1 MAFKCSILVLA
12 NRTALSA
19 GLETAL
25 RAQAQKAPTMF
36 TLVVPIGRSAEAQ
49 CRVQEIAEQLSAAG
63 LEVRGVAG
71 DTDPLRAVVEV
82 WNPAEF
88 DEIIVSTLPA
98 SASRWMRASLP
109 AQVGRY
115 TGALVH
121 HVETRETPTA
131 APRQAV
137 AHSPDSLTLDVRR
150 VVR

>member
-1 MAFKCSILVLA
+1 MALKCSILVLA

-19 GLETAL
+19 GLEAAL
-25 RAQAQKAPTMF
+25 RAQAEKAPTMF
-36 TLVVPIGRSAEAQ
+36 TLVVPIGRSADAQ
-49 CRVQEIAEQLSAAG
+49 RRAEQIAEQLSASG

-109 AQVGRY
+109 AQIGRY

-121 HVETRETPTA
+121 HVESREVSA
-131 APRQAV
+131 AGSRPAV
-137 AHSPDSLTLDVRR
+137 AHGH
-150 VVR
+150 

>member
-1 MAFKCSILVLA
+1 MALKCSILVLA

-19 GLETAL
+19 ALEAAL
-25 RAQAQKAPTMF
+25 RAQAAKAPTTF
-36 TLVVPIGRSAEAQ
+36 TLVLPIGRGADAQ
-49 CRVQEIAEQLSAAG
+49 RRAQETAEQLGAAG

-98 SASRWMRASLP
+98 SASRWLRASLP
-109 AQVGRY
+109 AQIGRY

-121 HVETRETPTA
+121 HVESREAPA
-131 APRQAV
+131 APSRPAV
-137 AHSPDSLTLDVRR
+137 ASGGR
-150 VVR
+150 

>member
-1 MAFKCSILVLA
+1 MALKCSILVLA

-19 GLETAL
+19 GLEAAL

-36 TLVVPIGRSAEAQ
+36 TLVVPIGRSADAQ
-49 CRVQEIAEQLSAAG
+49 RQAQEIAEQLTAGG
-63 LEVRGVAG
+63 LEVRGLAG

-109 AQVGRY
+109 AQIGRY

-121 HVETRETPTA
+121 HVEAREMPGA
-131 APRQAV
+131 APRRAV
-137 AHSPDSLTLDVRR
+137 AHSG
-150 VVR
+150 

>member
-1 MAFKCSILVLA
+1 MALKCSILVLA

-19 GLETAL
+19 GLEAAL
-25 RAQAQKAPTMF
+25 RAQAEKAPTMF
-36 TLVVPIGRSAEAQ
+36 TLVVPIGRSADAQ
-49 CRVQEIAEQLSAAG
+49 RRAEQIAEQLRTSG

-109 AQVGRY
+109 AQIGRY

-121 HVETRETPTA
+121 HVESREVSA
-131 APRQAV
+131 AGSRHAV
-137 AHSPDSLTLDVRR
+137 AHGH
-150 VVR
+150 

>member
-1 MAFKCSILVLA
+1 MALKCSILVLA

-19 GLETAL
+19 GLEAAL
-25 RAQAQKAPTMF
+25 RAQAERSPTVF

-49 CRVQEIAEQLSAAG
+49 RRAEEIAEQLSSSG

-71 DTDPLRAVVEV
+71 ATDPLRAVVEL

-109 AQVGRY
+109 AQIGRY

-121 HVETRETPTA
+121 HVESREMPA
-131 APRQAV
+131 RREGL
-137 AHSPDSLTLDVRR
+137 SILTK
-150 VVR
+150 